1 MHGKW
6 PSGDQTESPAFKRWF
21 GESKIVDVHGKP
33 LVVCHGT
40 RQAFQIVGSY
50 VTLKINPGGDG
61 KGRATST
68 TQHEFAVH

>member
-1 MHGKW
+1 
-6 PSGDQTESPAFKRWF
+6 
-21 GESKIVDVHGKP
+21 
-33 LVVCHGT
+33 
-40 RQAFQIVGSY
+40 